1 MVRAVEDWTA
11 NSLHPARITY
21 LSREVDVRLVSLIAA
36 WVAGLLLGLEIDG
49 YLPALALFSVA
60 ALALAGMWKVRGL
73 SPWPALLAVI
83 LLMGLIR
90 VEVSEG
96 VEPLAA
102 STEPRPITVA
112 GLVSSDPELSGPG
125 VEFVLSV
132 DSVDT
137 GNGWEEGEGKL
148 LVLARPTAE
157 LVQAREEPYFRY
169 GDRLELRGRLEEP
182 RVLGQF
188 DYPAYLASQGIHST
202 MDFPQVRLIDEGG
215 GNKALGGIYNLR
227 RKLSDGIDQ
236 ALSEPQAS
244 LAQALLL
251 GLSPNPPKDVLGD
264 SP

>member
-49 YLPALALFSVA
+49 YLPALALSSVA

-137 GNGWEEGEGKL
+137 GSGWEEGEGKL